1 MDTGD
6 HEIYARVA
14 DAIVSMTV
22 AANQLRIAVEA
33 LNVSVTSLTAL
44 TLRLE
49 SKLDALPA
57 E

>member
-14 DAIVSMTV
+14 DAIVAMTV
-22 AANQLRIAVEA
+22 AANQLRTAVEA

-49 SKLDALPA
+49 AKLDVPA